1 MPLDL
6 RDLMLEV
13 QAEVQE
19 IVQETM
25 QELLEPQMTDA
36 LRLRW
41 GAMPDDIKELLK
53 EQNPKTYRRLLQML
67 ED

>member
-13 QAEVQE
+13 QAEVST

-25 QELLEPQMTDA
+25 QELLMPQMTDA

-41 GAMPDDIKELLK
+41 DTMPDEIKELLK

-67 ED
+67 EG